1 MPVGAERRGEGR
13 VTLPGSCL
21 EKTVRFTKITSS
33 DVSLY
38 EGRERRLTVIKTP
51 PQGSLE
57 GQQGVGF
64 SLKQG
69 SLDSPWVV
77 VML

>member
-51 PQGSLE
+51 PPRVFRRSTGCWLLS
-57 GQQGVGF
+57 
-64 SLKQG
+64 
-69 SLDSPWVV
+69 
-77 VML
+77 

>member
-38 EGRERRLTVIKTP
+38 EGRERRLTVIKNHP
-51 PQGSLE
+51 PPRVFKRSTGCWLLS
-57 GQQGVGF
+57 
-64 SLKQG
+64 
-69 SLDSPWVV
+69 
-77 VML
+77 